1 MNTALRPAPASPEAT
16 ELSATYAAVRQ
27 TTLDLIAPLS
37 PEDCQ
42 VQSMP
47 DASPA
52 KWHLAHTA

>member
-16 ELSATYAAVRQ
+16 ELSATYAAIRR

-52 KWHLAHTA
+52 